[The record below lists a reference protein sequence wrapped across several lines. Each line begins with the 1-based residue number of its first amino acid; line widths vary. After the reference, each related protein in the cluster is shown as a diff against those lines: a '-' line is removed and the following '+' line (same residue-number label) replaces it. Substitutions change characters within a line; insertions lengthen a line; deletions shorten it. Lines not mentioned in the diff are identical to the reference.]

1 MTSTLGSARIANNG
15 CGRGAD
21 KNRAAAGGRFS
32 FLAVGRKPRSGLV
45 EPVMLKHLWIEE
57 LADEA
62 RSAWVVLRSFWVRN
76 VWPVLM
82 TLCIFFVFAAPLII
96 VILILWYLD
105 SIGWQSGPGF
115 YTIGSAAGAGLVF
128 SLIPS

>member
-1 MTSTLGSARIANNG
+1 
-15 CGRGAD
+15 
-21 KNRAAAGGRFS
+21 
-32 FLAVGRKPRSGLV
+32 
-45 EPVMLKHLWIEE
+45 MLKHVWIEE

-62 RSAWVVLRSFWVRN
+62 KSAWVVLRSFWVRN

-105 SIGWQSGPGF
+105 SIGWQSGHGF

-128 SLIPS
+128 SLIPA

>member
-1 MTSTLGSARIANNG
+1 
-15 CGRGAD
+15 
-21 KNRAAAGGRFS
+21 
-32 FLAVGRKPRSGLV
+32 
-45 EPVMLKHLWIEE
+45 MLKHVWIEE

-62 RSAWVVLRSFWVRN
+62 KSAWVVLRSFWVRN

-105 SIGWQSGPGF
+105 SIGWQSGHGF
-115 YTIGSAAGAGLVF
+115 YTIGSAAGAGQLF
-128 SLIPS
+128 SLIPT